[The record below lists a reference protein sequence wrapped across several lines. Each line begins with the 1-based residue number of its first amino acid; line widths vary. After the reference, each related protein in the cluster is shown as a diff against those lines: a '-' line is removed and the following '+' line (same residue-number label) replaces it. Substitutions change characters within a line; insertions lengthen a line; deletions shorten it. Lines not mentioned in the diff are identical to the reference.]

1 MTRQD
6 PVRLYSKIVL
16 IKARR
21 KVLGVLE
28 WAGIMVRIVL
38 IGIVCLAVINTSAEA
53 VSAVTVKVSLAA
65 AQASPLPGRFQEQRL
80 KPGGASLQIGLT
92 DAENRPI
99 SGATCSLFNKKDPSR
114 VVATAVT
121 SEEGLAVFPTISPGV
136 YTIKVESK
144 GFEPLVKSD
153 VVVRENGLTEE
164 QFALAV
170 ASVAAS
176 VSVDSPDAE
185 SVKVD
190 AGASTAS
197 GTLQRKEVERLPL
210 ATARVDEA
218 LPLIPGVVR
227 TSTGEISIKG
237 ASEQQSALLVNGL
250 NASDPAS
257 GNFRLN
263 QPIDSIE
270 EVQVFQHPY
279 TAEYGQFTGGVTRV
293 DTRRGGDRWHFEFND
308 FFPDPRIKGGKIVGI
323 AEDTPRLNF
332 NGPLIK
338 DRLFLSQSLSYT
350 IAKTPVRG
358 LSFPVNE
365 TKTESQ
371 SYFTQLDYI
380 LNGRHTQTFTF
391 GYFPQR
397 DQFVG
402 LDFFRPQP
410 VTPNYKQRDF
420 VLTGRDNYQIG
431 AGLLESS
438 VSFKRFNAAVWGQGV
453 LDQFITPT
461 AEEGN
466 YFALQDRGSHRF
478 ELMEIYQAKVTQFLG
493 GSHEVKAGFDFNSV
507 SGRHNYSA
515 HPVNILRADR
525 TLSERIVFDQEPLIR
540 SNNHSYFAFIQ
551 DRWQVRPN
559 LSFDLGVR
567 YENQRI
573 ADQQN
578 FAPRAGFAWSP
589 FEGDKTI
596 IRGGIG
602 IFYDK
607 VPLNIRSFNG
617 YPGRTVT
624 RYASDGKTVV
634 ESRRFTNLLI
644 GETPLVPLDFRFS
657 SQEVGFVP
665 ENLTWNIQLD
675 QVINSWASFRANL
688 IGSRTR
694 NIYVINPEVAMSGQS
709 AIVLRSSGKANFR
722 ALELTAR
729 FALPEKNAINISYTR
744 SRARG
749 DLNYFNT
756 YFGDFGDPIIR
767 PNQFSYLPFDVP
779 HRFIA
784 WGTVSLPRR
793 ITFAPIIEAR
803 SGFPYSV
810 RDGAQNFVGVRN
822 AITTR
827 FPFFFAFDADISK
840 EFQMTKKYGVRLSL
854 RGFNLTDHFNPR
866 DVRSNIA
873 DPRFGQFFASYRRYL
888 TGGFDIIF

>member
-1 MTRQD
+1 MTRER
-6 PVRLYSKIVL
+6 PIRISIALTS
-16 IKARR
+16 RR
-21 KVLGVLE
+21 KERFGGF
-28 WAGIMVRIVL
+28 AG
-38 IGIVCLAVINTSAEA
+38 TSA
-53 VSAVTVKVSLAA
+53 TVRSLLILIVSLAA
-65 AQASPLPGRFQEQRL
+65 VKASAVVVPTETLTVSSTAALTGILGGRFQEQRSQS
-80 KPGGASLQIGLT
+80 GGASLRIAVI
-92 DAENRPI
+92 DDEKRSI
-99 SGATCSLFNKKDPSR
+99 SGATCSLIKKDAPSN
-114 VVATAVT
+114 VVVTAVT
-121 SEEGLAVFPTISPGV
+121 NEEGLAVFPAISPGI
-136 YTIKVESK
+136 YTLKVNSK
-144 GFEPLVKSD
+144 GFEPLVKND
-153 VVVRENGLTEE
+153 VVVRENRLTEE
-164 QFALAV
+164 QEILTV

-176 VSVDSPDAE
+176 VLVETPIAD
-185 SVKVD
+185 SVKVN
-190 AGASTAS
+190 AGASSPT
-197 GTLQRKEVERLPL
+197 GTLHRKDIGSLPL
-210 ATARVDEA
+210 ATARVDET
-218 LPLIPGVVR
+218 LPLIPGIVR
-227 TSTGEISIKG
+227 STTGEISIKG

-263 QPIDSIE
+263 LPIDSVE
-270 EVQVFQHPY
+270 AVQVFQHPY

-308 FFPDPRIKGGKIVGI
+308 FLPDLRVKGGKIVGI

-332 NGPLIK
+332 NGPLLK

-350 IAKTPVRG
+350 IGKTPVRG
-358 LSFPVNE
+358 LSYPVNE

-380 LNGRHTQTFTF
+380 LNGHHTQSFTF

-420 VLTGRDNYQIG
+420 VLTGRDNYQFEG
-431 AGLLESS
+431 SLLESS
-438 VSFKRFNAAVWGQGV
+438 VSFKRFIAAVWGQGV

-478 ELMEIYQAKVTQFLG
+478 EWMEIYQAPATQFLG
-493 GSHEVKAGFDFNSV
+493 GSHEVKGGFDFSSV
-507 SGRHNYSA
+507 SGRLNYSA
-515 HPVNILRADR
+515 HPVNILRADG
-525 TLSERIVFDQEPLIR
+525 TLSERILFDKTPLIR
-540 SNNHSYFAFIQ
+540 SNNRSYVAFIQ
-551 DRWQVRPN
+551 DRWLVRPN
-559 LSFDLGVR
+559 LNFDLGVR

-573 ADQQN
+573 ANQQN

-589 FEGDKTI
+589 FSGDKTI

-617 YPGRTVT
+617 YSGRTVT
-624 RYASDGKTVV
+624 RYASDGMTVD
-634 ESRRFTNLLI
+634 ESRRFTNLFI

-657 SQEVGFVP
+657 NQDVGFVP
-665 ENLTWNIQLD
+665 ENLTLNIQLD

-694 NIYVINPEVAMSGQS
+694 NIYVINPEVAISGQS
-709 AIVLRSSGKANFR
+709 AIVLRSSGKANYR

-729 FALPEKNAINISYTR
+729 FALPEKNAINVSYTR

-749 DLNYFNT
+749 DLNDFNT
-756 YFGDFGDPIIR
+756 YFGDFGDPIVR
-767 PNQFSYLPFDVP
+767 SNQFSNLPFDVP
-779 HRFIA
+779 HRFVA
-784 WGTVSLPRR
+784 WGTASLPRR

-822 AITTR
+822 ANTTR
-827 FPFFFAFDADISK
+827 FPFFFAFDAEIAK
-840 EFQMTKKYGVRLSL
+840 EFQVTKKYGVRLSL

-873 DPRFGQFFASYRRYL
+873 DPRFGQFVASYRRYF
-888 TGGFDIIF
+888 TGGFDIVF

>member
-1 MTRQD
+1 MTRGV
-6 PVRLYSKIVL
+6 PVIISSMATLKNKKKGVFRELASASATMRSVL
-16 IKARR
+16 ILSICFT
-21 KVLGVLE
+21 VV
-28 WAGIMVRIVL
+28 
-38 IGIVCLAVINTSAEA
+38 NTSAGA
-53 VSAVTVKVSLAA
+53 VPAEEQTVAVTAA
-65 AQASPLPGRFQEQRL
+65 HARPLPGRLEGKRPQSS
-80 KPGGASLQIGLT
+80 GASLRIVVI
-92 DAENRPI
+92 DAEKRPI
-99 SGATCSLFNKKDPSR
+99 SGATCSLIKKDDPSH
-114 VVATAVT
+114 VVVNAVT
-121 SEEGLAVFPTISPGV
+121 NEEGLAVFPAIPPGI
-136 YTIKVESK
+136 YTLKVESK
-144 GFEPLVKSD
+144 GFDPLDKND

-164 QFALAV
+164 QVTLAV

-176 VSVDSPDAE
+176 VSVEPPNAD

-190 AGASTAS
+190 AGASTAT
-197 GTLQRKEVERLPL
+197 GTLRRKDIGRLPL
-210 ATARVDEA
+210 ATARVDET

-227 TSTGEISIKG
+227 SSTGEISIKG
-237 ASEQQSALLVNGL
+237 ASEQQSALLINGL

-263 QPIDSIE
+263 LPIDSVE
-270 EVQVFQHPY
+270 AVQVFQHPY

-293 DTRRGGDRWHFEFND
+293 DTRRGGDQWHFEFND
-308 FFPDPRIKGGKIVGI
+308 FLPDPRIKGGKLVGI

-380 LNGRHTQTFTF
+380 LNGHHTQTFTF

-402 LDFFRPQP
+402 LDFFGPQQ

-420 VLTGRDNYQIG
+420 VVTGRDNYQFEG
-431 AGLLESS
+431 GLLESS

-461 AEEGN
+461 VEEGN
-466 YFALQDRGSHRF
+466 YFELQDRGSHRF
-478 ELMEIYQAKVTQFLG
+478 ELMEIYQAPTTQFLG
-493 GSHEVKAGFDFNSV
+493 GSHEVKAGFDFSSV
-507 SGRHNYSA
+507 SGRLNYSA

-540 SNNHSYFAFIQ
+540 SNNRSYVAFIQ

-665 ENLTWNIQLD
+665 ENLTWNIQID

-709 AIVLRSSGKANFR
+709 AIVLRSSGKANYR

-729 FALPEKNAINISYTR
+729 FARTEKYAINVSYTR

-827 FPFFFAFDADISK
+827 FPFFFAFDAEISK